1 MRRGLYRCLIWLHP
15 AVFRQ
20 RYAEEM
26 LWIFDETIG
35 QGVLPLFVDGVISL
49 FRQWLVRSNIWKM
62 AAGAVVSAVLIFGW
76 WHSQESSL
84 DAALRRGN
92 PGALEE
98 TRRRYLIE
106 HGRPFDGVFGVVVQA
121 AGTQTVGTA
130 PQGGARFPDPVNA
143 IEGIVSAFKEHP
155 VVMIGEGHWLRQA
168 GDFYIRLIRNR
179 EFQETV
185 QDIVV
190 EFASRNNQP
199 VLDRYIAGE
208 DVPMQDLWHIWR
220 DTTKVAGWESPVYAQ
235 WLAAIREANRGLQPS
250 RRLRVLAGDTAIDWS
265 HIHSHSDWSTLG
277 DNNISFAEVI
287 ISQVLKRKHRALVVL
302 GTNHVFKS
310 GDRDGGDNAT
320 TRVESHYPRSTYVVL
335 LLCEGGVARAAQ
347 DLLRLPNLTPPAL
360 LELAGTSLGKPT
372 DHGELPLIK
381 KADALLYLGPPE
393 SLKLALPPVGSLEP
407 EYLKEVDRRS
417 MIEWGELRAR
427 KFLGAA
433 AQ

>member
-1 MRRGLYRCLIWLHP
+1 MRRGLYRCLICMHP

-26 LWIFDETIG
+26 LWIFDEEIG
-35 QGVLPLFVDGVISL
+35 QGVLPFFVDGVISL
-49 FRQWLVRSNIWKM
+49 FRQRLLRSNIWKM
-62 AAGAVVSAVLIFGW
+62 AAGTVVSTVLIFGW

-84 DAALRRGN
+84 AAALRRGN

-106 HGRPFDGVFGVVVQA
+106 HGRPLEGAFGVVQA
-121 AGTQTVGTA
+121 AGQQTEGIA
-130 PQGGARFPDPVNA
+130 PQSGARIPDPVDA

-155 VVMIGEGHWLRQA
+155 VVMLGEGHWLRQA
-168 GDFYIRLIRNR
+168 GDFYIRLIRNP
-179 EFQETV
+179 EFQERV
-185 QDIVV
+185 NDIVV

-199 VLDRYIAGE
+199 LLDRYIAGE
-208 DVPMQDLWHIWR
+208 DVPIEDVRRIWR
-220 DTTKVAGWESPVYAQ
+220 DTSKVASWESPVYAQ
-235 WLAAIREANRGLQPS
+235 WLAAIREVNRGLQPS
-250 RRLRVLAGDTAIDWS
+250 RRLRVLAGDTPVDWS
-265 HIHSHSDWSTLG
+265 RIHSHSDWSILG

-287 ISQVLKRKHRALVVL
+287 TEQVLRRKDRALVVL
-302 GTNHVFKS
+302 GSNHVFKS
-310 GDRDGGDNAT
+310 GDRDGGDNTT
-320 TRVESHYPRSTYVVL
+320 TRVESRYPGSTYVVL

-347 DLLRLPNLTPPAL
+347 DLLRLPNLSPPAL
-360 LELAGTSLGKPT
+360 LELAGYPPGKST
-372 DHGELPLIK
+372 DPEELPLIK
-381 KADALLYLGPPE
+381 KANALLYLGPPE
-393 SLKLALPPVGSLEP
+393 SLKLVLPSVGSLEP

>member
-1 MRRGLYRCLIWLHP
+1 MRRGLYQCLIWLHP

-26 LWIFDETIG
+26 LWIFDVTIG
-35 QGVLPLFVDGVISL
+35 QGVLPLFVDGIISL
-49 FRQWLVRSNIWKM
+49 FRQWLLRSNIWKM
-62 AAGAVVSAVLIFGW
+62 AAGTVVSTVLIFGW

-98 TRRRYLIE
+98 ARRRYLIDR
-106 HGRPFDGVFGVVVQA
+106 GRPFDGAFGGVAQV

-130 PQGGARFPDPVNA
+130 PHCGARIPDPVDA

-155 VVMIGEGHWLRQA
+155 VVIIGEGHWLRQA
-168 GDFYIRLIRNR
+168 GDFYIRLIRSR
-179 EFQETV
+179 EFQETA

-190 EFASRNNQP
+190 EFVSRNNQP
-199 VLDRYIAGE
+199 LLDRYIAGE
-208 DVPMQDLWHIWR
+208 EVPIEDVRRLWR
-220 DTTKVAGWESPVYAQ
+220 DSTKVASWESPIYAE
-235 WLAAIREANRGLQPS
+235 WLEAIREANRGLQPS
-250 RRLRVLAGDTAIDWS
+250 RRLRVLAGDTPIDWS
-265 HIHSHSDWSTLG
+265 HIHSHSDWSALG
-277 DNNISFAEVI
+277 DNNISFADVI
-287 ISQVLKRKHRALVVL
+287 IEQVLRRKDRALVVL

-310 GDRDGGDNAT
+310 GDRDEGDNTT
-320 TRVESHYPRSTYVVL
+320 TRVESRYPGSTYVVL
-335 LLCEGGVARAAQ
+335 LLCEGGVARAAE
-347 DLLRLPNLTPPAL
+347 DLLRLPNLTPPVL
-360 LELAGTSLGKPT
+360 LELAATSQGKPT

-393 SLKLALPPVGSLEP
+393 SLRLTPPPAGSLEP